1 MGSAR
6 NAFPSLFIYMVSSM
20 LNAVFKWFEVY
31 VEITVDC
38 HLIVHSFSVEQYP
51 VVWMYHNKF
60 SHSPIA
66 EHSDYVQIWQ
76 L

>member
-38 HLIVHSFSVEQYP
+38 HLIVHSISFSL
-51 VVWMYHNKF
+51 
-60 SHSPIA
+60 
-66 EHSDYVQIWQ
+66 YVNMVN